1 MNWISKE
8 ITIRI
13 SPGELKKLIE
23 KELKSKGYTVNSIQF
38 NMSRYTD
45 KDGMSKKI
53 PILYEVDEV
62 VCECI
67 ETE

>member
-38 NMSRYTD
+38 NMSRYND
-45 KDGMSKKI
+45 KDGITKKI

-62 VCECI
+62 VCEC
-67 ETE
+67 TENE